1 MLLAHVMTVDRQMNT
16 FMLLKFSNSAWRA
29 DNKEGKTF
37 KDVRATTT
45 NILNLWKIEKKNK
58 VKGHAG
64 EQALH
69 AYVDLTLSQ
78 CTARFRDC
86 IFLISVYVGIGVI
99 VDCMVE

>member
-16 FMLLKFSNSAWRA
+16 FILLKFSNSAWRA

-45 NILNLWKIEKKNK
+45 NILNLWKIEKNK
-58 VKGHAG
+58 VKAHAG
-64 EQALH
+64 QQALNTY
-69 AYVDLTLSQ
+69 ADLTLSQ
-78 CTARFRDC
+78 ECTLRFRDC
-86 IFLISVYVGIGVI
+86 IFLISVCIEVI

>member
-16 FMLLKFSNSAWRA
+16 FILLKFSNSAWRA

-45 NILNLWKIEKKNK
+45 NIPNLWKIEKNK

-64 EQALH
+64 QQALH
-69 AYVDLTLSQ
+69 TYVDLTLSQ
-78 CTARFRDC
+78 CTLRFRDC
-86 IFLISVYVGIGVI
+86 IFLISVGIEVI